1 MIELWFG
8 ILCFMLIMFAVL
20 EGWDFGAGALHLIVA
35 RPGPERRSVVAAI
48 GPLWSWHEVWLVGA
62 GGTFIV
68 AFPKAMATAFS
79 GYYLALWLAL
89 WCLMLRGIS
98 LEVGGHLEEPLWRS
112 FWDVV
117 FATANVLLAFVFGAA
132 LGNVI
137 RGVPL
142 DETGSF
148 SLAFFTHFGVR
159 GRVGLL
165 DWYTLSV
172 AIMTL
177 LLVSAHGA
185 TYLTLKLRGVV
196 HDRADRAAHYLWRA
210 VGAGFPIVTVET
222 WYVRPEM
229 FHAALQ
235 RPLAG
240 LGIAVVFGAL
250 VLLVTGRRRGL
261 EGRAFIGSSALIAGL
276 LAVLAVS
283 VFPILLRSTIAP
295 EFSLTAQQAGANHHG
310 LAVALLWWPLAFV
323 LAVGYMT
330 FIARQFRG
338 KVPAHSGAHA
348 PQQPLSPPPPERPEL
363 DQSGLHPRDQRRDD
377 ASTW

>member
-20 EGWDFGAGALHLIVA
+20 EGWDFGAGVLHLIVA
-35 RPGPERRSVVAAI
+35 RPGTERRSVIAAI

-98 LEVGGHLEEPLWRS
+98 LEIGGHLEDPLWRG

-117 FATANVLLAFVFGAA
+117 FSIANVLLAFVFGTA

-142 DETGSF
+142 DESGSF

-159 GRVGLL
+159 GRVGML
-165 DWYTLSV
+165 DWYSLSV
-172 AIMTL
+172 ALITL
-177 LLVSAHGA
+177 LLVTAHGA
-185 TYLTLKLRGVV
+185 TYLTLKMRGVV
-196 HDRADRAAHYLWRA
+196 QERADRAAHYLWRA
-210 VGAGFPIVTVET
+210 VGVGFPIVTLET

-229 FHAALQ
+229 FQAALQ
-235 RPLAG
+235 RPLAW
-240 LGIAVVFGAL
+240 LGIAIVFGAL
-250 VLLVTGRRRGL
+250 VLLGTGRRRGL
-261 EGRAFIGSSALIAGL
+261 EGRAFLGSCGLIAGL

-295 EFSLTAQQAGANHHG
+295 EFSMSAEHAGANRHG
-310 LAVALLWWPLAFV
+310 LAIALIWWPLAFL
-323 LAVGYMT
+323 LAVGYMG

-338 KVPAHSGAHA
+338 KVPAHPRTHA
-348 PQQPLSPPPPERPEL
+348 LEPPPAPEHPEL
-363 DQSGLHPRDQRRDD
+363 DQSGLHPRDPRRSR
-377 ASTW
+377 A